1 MRYFITLLLLQA
13 CISGAGCRSFL
24 PADKEFSKFQTIAL
38 FVGKLLGNIYRL
50 VNKEG
55 MFLDRNNIDIVSG
68 SWQSLRTTQH
78 QDDSQ
83 SILNAEKVKYK
94 CL

>member
-1 MRYFITLLLLQA
+1 M
-13 CISGAGCRSFL
+13 
-24 PADKEFSKFQTIAL
+24 PADKEFSKFQIIAL

-78 QDDSQ
+78 PDDSQ
-83 SILNAEKVKYK
+83 SILNAEK
-94 CL
+94 